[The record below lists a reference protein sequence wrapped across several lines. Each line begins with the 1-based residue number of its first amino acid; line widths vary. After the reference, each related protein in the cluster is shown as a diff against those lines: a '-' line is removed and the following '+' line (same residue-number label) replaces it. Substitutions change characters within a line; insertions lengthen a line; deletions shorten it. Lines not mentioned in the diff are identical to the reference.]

1 MKGVRDSAAEVEGA
15 LDHFAAVLMCEG
27 CNFGGLGVA
36 SCHASVDG
44 GWL

>member
-1 MKGVRDSAAEVEGA
+1 VKGVRGSTAEVEGA
-15 LDHFAAVLMCEG
+15 LDHCAAVLMCES

-36 SCHASVDG
+36 SCHTSVDG